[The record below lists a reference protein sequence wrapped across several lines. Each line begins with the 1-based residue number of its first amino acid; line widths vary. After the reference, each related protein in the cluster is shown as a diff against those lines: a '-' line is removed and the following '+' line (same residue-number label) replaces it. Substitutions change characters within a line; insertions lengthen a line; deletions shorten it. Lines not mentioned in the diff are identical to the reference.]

1 MANKLTA
8 KQEAF
13 CLLVV
18 EGVKITDAYRQAYG
32 VGNRKPETV
41 RRAAVK
47 VDQMPAV
54 QARIAELK
62 APAIERAQLTYE
74 AHLERLR
81 MLSEAAE
88 SKGQFGPAITAE
100 ISRGKAAGFYVE
112 KVDHSSKDGSMSPAG
127 VGAAVVAALEKKYA
141 K

>member
-8 KQEAF
+8 KQEAY
-13 CLLVV
+13 CLLIV
-18 EGVKITDAYRQAYG
+18 EGVKITDAYKQVYG
-32 VGNRKPETV
+32 VGKASPETV
-41 RRAAVK
+41 RRKAVY
-47 VDQMPAV
+47 VDQRPGI
-54 QARIAELK
+54 QERIAELK

-81 MLSEAAE
+81 ILSEAAE
-88 SKGQFGPAITAE
+88 SKGQFSAAITAE